1 MTKTGWAG
9 NFTRLIDW
17 VIVVL
22 LVYWLAIAILHNVAF
37 PYDPAHDLKLAAQDC
52 YEQRLRA
59 VLIRDGIQCRPY
71 IPQGA
76 ENEQRTTTRTGQHTR

>member
-22 LVYWLAIAILHNVAF
+22 LVYWLAIAILHNAAF
-37 PYDPAHDLKLAAQDC
+37 PYDPARDLTLAAQDC

-59 VLIRDGIQCRPY
+59 VLIHGEIQCRPY
-71 IPQGA
+71 QGA